1 MDEAALERAKAR
13 IAAAV
18 AGRPEPAAL
27 EAALER
33 SRDQIEALASVAAEL
48 EASLPERVGAA
59 VHDGLRAEVL
69 PVARHIAEIRG
80 LLNQAIRRLERI
92 EGDLRAASIVAALRL
107 ALLHAIAPA
116 SRLSTSAG
124 RVAPLKIT
132 QGHVKL
138 PGGAT
143 WRERNPWL
151 AFEDGVRVVRGFVQR
166 LESGAWGPVPA
177 RLGEDLRSL
186 TEGSATVVIKQ
197 ATAGAFGYLLASFIL
212 EGRSAEAT
220 PLRREE
226 FFRMLRYGV
235 PAGFNWAFE
244 FYAIIAF
251 INIVVASL
259 GTSSLAALMA
269 VFQINAVAFMP
280 AFALASA
287 GAILVGQSIGEGRK
301 DEVAPI
307 VATTFKASAGWT
319 GLAALAYLAIPRIL
333 LAPFVSPDSDGT
345 FLQVGAAMLMMSALW
360 QAFDSAGM
368 TFTEALRAAGDTSF
382 PMWTRGF
389 LAWGFF
395 LPGSWIAVKSLGG
408 TEIAA
413 MAFLLGYLGL
423 LAVVLLWRFRG
434 GAWRSIELVEPVP
447 AE

>member
-1 MDEAALERAKAR
+1 ME
-13 IAAAV
+13 
-18 AGRPEPAAL
+18 
-27 EAALER
+27 
-33 SRDQIEALASVAAEL
+33 
-48 EASLPERVGAA
+48 
-59 VHDGLRAEVL
+59 
-69 PVARHIAEIRG
+69 
-80 LLNQAIRRLERI
+80 
-92 EGDLRAASIVAALRL
+92 
-107 ALLHAIAPA
+107 
-116 SRLSTSAG
+116 
-124 RVAPLKIT
+124 IT
-132 QGHVKL
+132 QGHGKL

-143 WRERNPWL
+143 WRESNPWL
-151 AFEDGVRVVRGFVQR
+151 ALEDGVRVVRGFVQR

>member
-1 MDEAALERAKAR
+1 MKKLLLLAWPIVISRSAQ
-13 IAAAV
+13 AV
-18 AGRPEPAAL
+18 IG
-27 EAALER
+27 
-33 SRDQIEALASVAAEL
+33 LADGLMTAHL
-48 EASLPERVGAA
+48 GEASLAAVSAGSLNAFAALILPMGIVFIVSSFSSQLAGRGEGAGARRYGWYGLIVAGLAQLAMLSFILLLPRFLGFFAYSPEVESLMLTYLSIRLLSTGFAVGVEALGNYYGGLGNTGIGMRANLAAMFLNIFFNWLLIDGHWGFPAMGAA
-59 VHDGLRAEVL
+59 
-69 PVARHIAEIRG
+69 
-80 LLNQAIRRLERI
+80 
-92 EGDLRAASIVAALRL
+92 
-107 ALLHAIAPA
+107 
-116 SRLSTSAG
+116 
-124 RVAPLKIT
+124 
-132 QGHVKL
+132 
-138 PGGAT
+138 GA
-143 WRERNPWL
+143 
-151 AFEDGVRVVRGFVQR
+151 
-166 LESGAWGPVPA
+166 AWGSV
-177 RLGEDLRSL
+177 L
-186 TEGSATVVIKQ
+186 

-319 GLAALAYLAIPRIL
+319 GLAALAYLAITRIL